1 MNMRAKL
8 KFGTLVMAAAAAMLL
23 SGCVTRITDFTLLS
37 TKNIDLTKASTF
49 KRTTNRVTGEDT
61 AVIIIF
67 IPAGV
72 PHVKEAVDKALEGVP
87 GAVALVDGVVKR
99 SGWWF
104 ILGQSSI
111 IVEGT
116 PLIDPSLTSQALPS
130 NRMIAFYDRATDKYQ
145 IRYVDAVTCAAVQN
159 SCKDGNSVQ
168 IDDVVRA
175 IR

>member
-8 KFGTLVMAAAAAMLL
+8 KFGTLLMAATTVVLL

-49 KRTTNRVTGEDT
+49 KRSATRVTGEDT
-61 AVIIIF
+61 ISIIIF
-67 IPAGV
+67 IPTGV

-87 GAVALVDGVVKR
+87 GAVALVDGVVKS

-104 ILGQSSI
+104 IFGQSSI

-116 PLIDPSLTSQALPS
+116 PLIDPTLTSQALPS
-130 NRMIAFYDRATDKYQ
+130 NRMIAFYDQVAGKYQ
-145 IRYVDAVTCAAVQN
+145 IRYVDAVAYATVQN
-159 SCKDGNSVQ
+159 SVKDGKSVQ
-168 IDDVVRA
+168 IEDVLSANR
-175 IR
+175 